1 MLSVVSLC
9 SGVCYVV
16 GVVVSMFVK
25 VGSGLIVVSVLVVMF
40 SVMCC
45 LFVDGGNGR
54 LSGMWLVLV
63 LFGDV

>member
-1 MLSVVSLC
+1 
-9 SGVCYVV
+9 
-16 GVVVSMFVK
+16 MFVK